1 MQKREKS
8 MLGIID
14 IGGGLRGVYT
24 SGIYDY
30 LMDNGIDI
38 EYCLGVSSGS
48 ANLITYVAGQKG
60 RTKRFFTEYSFEKK
74 YLGAGSYIKNGM
86 LINLDYI
93 YSEIT
98 NSTGKDPL
106 DYEAIKNSSKQ
117 FHCVTTVAKTAQP
130 RYFTKDDMQ
139 QDDYTLLKA
148 CCAMPVACRK
158 PIKFKGERFYDG
170 GVSDPI
176 PFKKAFADGCDK
188 LIICITLPIDYR
200 KTPMPGFLVKLLLA
214 GHSKVR
220 DNILTMHNMYNNG
233 IEAILELERQGKAI
247 VIYPREC
254 FDVNTISGEKENM
267 EKLYQLGYEDGK
279 RIEEFV
285 NEYRAAKGTGN

>member
-1 MQKREKS
+1 

-60 RTKRFFTEYSFEKK
+60 RTKRFYTEYSFEKK

-279 RIEEFV
+279 RIEKFV
-285 NEYRAAKGTGN
+285 NEYRAAKGTGS

>member
-1 MQKREKS
+1 

-14 IGGGLRGVYT
+14 IGGGLRGIYT

-48 ANLITYVAGQKG
+48 SNLITYVAGQRG
-60 RTKRFFTEYSFEKK
+60 RTKRFYQDYSFEKK
-74 YLGAGSYIKNGM
+74 YMGVGCYLRKGM

-106 DYEAIKNSSKQ
+106 DFEAIMKSPKK
-117 FHCVTTVAKTAQP
+117 FTAVTTVSKTAEP
-130 RYFTKDDMQ
+130 RYYGKEAMS
-139 QDDYTLLKA
+139 QDNYTLLKA
-148 CCAMPVACRK
+148 CCAMPAACIK
-158 PIKFKGERFYDG
+158 PVKFDNEKFFDG
-170 GVSDPI
+170 GLSDPI
-176 PFKKAFADGCDK
+176 PYKKAFADGCDK

-200 KTPMPGFLVKLLLA
+200 KTPMPEKLAKVLLSPYPA
-214 GHSKVR
+214 VR
-220 DNILTMHNMYNNG
+220 DKIIDMHNVYNNG
-233 IEAILELERQGKAI
+233 IEAIMELERQGKAI

-254 FDVNTISGEKENM
+254 FGVNTIKNDKEGM

-279 RIEEFV
+279 KIEEFV
-285 NEYRAAKGTGN
+285 KKYREEKGVEV

>member
-1 MQKREKS
+1 

-60 RTKRFFTEYSFEKK
+60 RTKRFYTEYSFEKK

-279 RIEEFV
+279 RIEKFV
-285 NEYRAAKGTGN
+285 NEYRAVK

>member
-1 MQKREKS
+1 

>member
-1 MQKREKS
+1 

-14 IGGGLRGVYT
+14 IGGGLRGIYT

-60 RTKRFFTEYSFEKK
+60 RTKRFYTEYSFEKK

-279 RIEEFV
+279 RIEKFV
-285 NEYRAAKGTGN
+285 NEYRAVK

>member
-1 MQKREKS
+1 

-60 RTKRFFTEYSFEKK
+60 RTKRFYTEYSFEKK

-279 RIEEFV
+279 RIEKFV
-285 NEYRAAKGTGN
+285 NEYRAVI

>member
-1 MQKREKS
+1 

-279 RIEEFV
+279 LIEKFV